1 MPSTLLVHFV
11 EGLFDPV
18 LTNYD
23 FQFGEE
29 TYAVTGLIQY
39 KGTPDHFIAWIRDV
53 RSEYSG
59 GTGVASLKVPIISS
73 VCYVICV
80 CYSLQFAF
88 IVLLGNINKSC

>member
-11 EGLFDPV
+11 EGLCDPV

-23 FQFGEE
+23 FQFGAL

-59 GTGVASLKVPIISS
+59 GTDVASLKVPIILS
-73 VCYVICV
+73 VACVICV
-80 CYSLQFAF
+80 CFSLQF
-88 IVLLGNINKSC
+88 IVLLENFNKSC